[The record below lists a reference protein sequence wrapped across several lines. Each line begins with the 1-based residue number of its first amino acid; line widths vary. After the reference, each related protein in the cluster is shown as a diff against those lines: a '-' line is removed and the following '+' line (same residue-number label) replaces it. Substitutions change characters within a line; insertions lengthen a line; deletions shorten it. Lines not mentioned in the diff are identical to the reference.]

1 MADEAAEADKADL
14 ADEAT
19 DDPEANEPTRLM

>member
-1 MADEAAEADKADL
+1 VTRGVDDLLADL

-19 DDPEANEPTRLM
+19 DNSREARM